1 MTAPQDPKHTCSSR
15 LTCIYPA
22 TSMMHPTQ
30 TTTFNGSSSPSTPTR
45 TEVDAALQYILRKT
59 SSKSDAILSPMSVIR
74 QASEDKSDY
83 EVYPSSSAKEYIKW
97 SKHIQSNEEDVRWNP
112 IFDLPESSS
121 IRVMSDMLRSAFTS
135 QVSSKRI
142 NGELLNAKETVV
154 GKEDS

>member
-1 MTAPQDPKHTCSSR
+1 MTAPQDPKHSSR

-59 SSKSDAILSPMSVIR
+59 SSKSDAILSSPMSVIR
-74 QASEDKSDY
+74 QVSEDKSDY
-83 EVYPSSSAKEYIKW
+83 EVYPASSAKEYIKW
-97 SKHIQSNEEDVRWNP
+97 SKHIQSNEEPDVRWNP

-135 QVSSKRI
+135 QVSSKHI
-142 NGELLNAKETVV
+142 NRELLNAEETVV

>member
-1 MTAPQDPKHTCSSR
+1 
-15 LTCIYPA
+15 
-22 TSMMHPTQ
+22 MMHPTQ

-97 SKHIQSNEEDVRWNP
+97 SKHIQSNEEPDVRWNP

-121 IRVMSDMLRSAFTS
+121 IRVMSEMLRSAFTS
-135 QVSSKRI
+135 QVSSKHI
-142 NGELLNAKETVV
+142 NRELLNAEETVT